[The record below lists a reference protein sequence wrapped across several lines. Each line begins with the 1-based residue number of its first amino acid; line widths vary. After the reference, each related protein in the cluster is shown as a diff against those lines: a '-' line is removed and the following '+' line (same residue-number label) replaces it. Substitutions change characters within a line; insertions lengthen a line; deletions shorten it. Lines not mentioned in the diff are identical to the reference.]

1 MVDSAS
7 IIGIERHP
15 GRILVARVGALGD
28 TLMVTPL
35 LRLLHRNHPEAEID
49 MLASGMA
56 APLLEMNAHIANL
69 YRLRARNW
77 PLALS
82 PEKYRLITRL
92 RSRKYDLALLLE
104 SAPRYRRLLERIGAG
119 RICSF
124 SEVPF
129 DPTLHAIVNNMRVAG
144 LQGRTEE
151 DLDMELPLS
160 AEEHAIGI
168 EMLQDLPRPCIGVHI
183 GWGPRRRKRQQE
195 NRLKGWKHSN
205 FVRLISSILERS
217 KGSVIL
223 TGSPDDAESTQQICR
238 LLPVSRLRSIAGRT
252 NVRQAAAVIKNLD
265 LLVSVDS
272 GPCHMAAALGTPLVV
287 LCGPARL
294 EQTRPVSSHT
304 PIRVVWHQLPC
315 APCQN
320 TPQQKVC
327 RQNLCMDAITP
338 DEVFLEVKGL
348 LRLNG

>member
-1 MVDSAS
+1 
-7 IIGIERHP
+7 
-15 GRILVARVGALGD
+15 
-28 TLMVTPL
+28 MVTPL
-35 LRLLHRNHPEAEID
+35 LRLLHRSHPEAEID
-49 MLASGMA
+49 MLASVMA

-82 PEKYRLITRL
+82 PEKHRLIHQL

-129 DPTLHAIVNNMRVAG
+129 DPSLHAIVNNMRVAG
-144 LQGRTEE
+144 IHSRTEE

-160 AEEHAIGI
+160 AEDDAIGI
-168 EMLQDLPRPCIGVHI
+168 EMIRDLRRPCIGVHI
-183 GWGPRRRKRQQE
+183 GWGPGRRKRQQE
-195 NRLKGWKHSN
+195 NRLRGWKPAN
-205 FVRLISSILERS
+205 VVRLISSILERS
-217 KGSVIL
+217 NGSVIL
-223 TGSPDDAESTQQICR
+223 TGSPEDAQDTQRIYR
-238 LLPVSRLRSIAGRT
+238 LLPGGRLRSIAGRT

-287 LCGPARL
+287 LWGPGRL
-294 EQTRPVSSHT
+294 EQTRPVSSHS
-304 PIRVVWHQLPC
+304 PIRIVRHQLPC
-315 APCQN
+315 APCQS

-338 DEVFLEVKGL
+338 DEVFLEVRNL